1 MPVPIVYRYENA
13 VEVINSNVQ
22 WMCFACLY
30 IYVRLCCGR
39 LEPRHH
45 FACGHIL
52 CILFVG
58 CTIFLDSV
66 VQKKKRKKIWNRMTA
81 SVLKQD
87 PNTKR
92 FKQTLIYF
100 NMDMVCKFSGKSP
113 LSSHK
118 TTLKQQINGQ
128 KQWGKNHLSCFGLV
142 FTVCSVLK
150 DSSKQDVFF
159 FHFSLF
165 LAVYLLF
172 CGLIKGTSPKICI
185 LCVCVK

>member
-1 MPVPIVYRYENA
+1 MCNECALHVCTFMYAYA
-13 VEVINSNVQ
+13 VAGWSHATISHVDTFCAS
-22 WMCFACLY
+22 CLW
-30 IYVRLCCGR
+30 
-39 LEPRHH
+39 
-45 FACGHIL
+45 
-52 CILFVG
+52 
-58 CTIFLDSV
+58 V
-66 VQKKKRKKIWNRMTA
+66 VQFSLIQSFRKKKKKIWNRMTA

-150 DSSKQDVFF
+150 DSSKQDKSFSF
-159 FHFSLF
+159 IFHCFWPF
-165 LAVYLLF
+165 
-172 CGLIKGTSPKICI
+172 IC
-185 LCVCVK
+185 CFVAW